1 MRTCGMP
8 RFRSSPF
15 ITELRAA
22 GPNVASASEPFVMM
36 DRPGYRR
43 GVNQRDT
50 CAVEPKA
57 YGAAARAV

>member
-1 MRTCGMP
+1 
-8 RFRSSPF
+8 
-15 ITELRAA
+15 
-22 GPNVASASEPFVMM
+22 M

-57 YGAAARAV
+57 YDWGSGKSSLAMGARSPFKGIGGGPTRSESSH